1 MRDGVLLLRPPLARS
16 RVHRIIPFYTGA
28 IPGETPLAMKRR
40 PKMFLKSRPGPQ
52 VRRGTA
58 PPLEK
63 VLSLSKGQT
72 DGCQLFDTGTLYV
85 RTVPA
90 SFRFASLGGVFAIR
104 LSHPSTPSV
113 RVAPGGSEEALA
125 TSPPQV
131 NDHDPPESQLCAP
144 RPGPA
149 GAGGSTAP
157 PPPPPR
163 AGPRDKNRDPHVSSS
178 SSRCN
183 QGAPPGASPSRG
195 REPG

>member
-1 MRDGVLLLRPPLARS
+1 MFVTPSAGS
-16 RVHRIIPFYTGA
+16 RVHRIIIPFYTGA

-52 VRRGTA
+52 VRRGTP
-58 PPLEK
+58 PPLKK

-72 DGCQLFDTGTLYV
+72 DGCRLFDTGTLYV

-131 NDHDPPESQLCAP
+131 NDHDPQKANSVPQG
-144 RPGPA
+144 PG
-149 GAGGSTAP
+149 
-157 PPPPPR
+157 R
-163 AGPRDKNRDPHVSSS
+163 
-178 SSRCN
+178 
-183 QGAPPGASPSRG
+183 RG
-195 REPG
+195 RAAPQPPHHHHHAPVLGTKTATHM